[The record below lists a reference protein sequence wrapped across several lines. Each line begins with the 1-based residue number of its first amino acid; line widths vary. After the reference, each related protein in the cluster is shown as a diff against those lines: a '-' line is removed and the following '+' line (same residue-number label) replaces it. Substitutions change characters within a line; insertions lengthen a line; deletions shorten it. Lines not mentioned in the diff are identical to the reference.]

1 MLSRHLC
8 SPLIRA
14 RAATLQVGPGSQA
27 IVRKYHQTRIFL
39 NPYKDDQDRNSLKPR
54 ASDQTK
60 SASDGDVA
68 AHEDAAFNP
77 KKTRPE
83 EEKDAAGKKTD
94 SNPLEVSGAN
104 QDISKP
110 QGDNPGGRLKPGQD
124 KQRRSGGKTK

>member
-1 MLSRHLC
+1 MLSRHFY

-14 RAATLQVGPGSQA
+14 RAATFQVGLGSQA
-27 IVRKYHQTRIFL
+27 VVRKYHETQIRL

-60 SASDGDVA
+60 SAADGDVA

-77 KKTRPE
+77 NKTRPE
-83 EEKDAAGKKTD
+83 EAKDAAGKKTD
-94 SNPLEVSGAN
+94 ANPLEVSGAN

-110 QGDNPGGRLKPGQD
+110 PGDNSGGRLKPGQD
-124 KQRRSGGKTK
+124 KERRSGGKTK